1 MKKEILDQVE
11 FYVESNMAS
20 KNDDIFMFHNKR
32 HTKKVVKVAKEI
44 CEFEGVS
51 KETRDKILCACWF
64 HDIAYKKNSDNHEQ
78 TSAEMAE
85 EFLIDRKVSEEDIEE
100 IKELINATKM
110 PQKPRNKEQE
120 IICDADLSHLGTP
133 NFYEESDRL
142 RHEQTKLLQ
151 VEKTELE
158 WTESNINFFQQHQ
171 YYTSYAKLH
180 FQGLK
185 ESHLLELENYK
196 TSLLQ
201 PKSIDSV
208 QNPPTSPFIK
218 SKDSSKNEVKEKEKS
233 TSRGVQ
239 TFFRTT
245 AQSHIQL
252 SQIADQKAGMLITVN
267 AIIISIFM
275 ASLDYQ
281 NDQTFSLLILP
292 LGILA
297 LFSTGTIILSVIAT
311 RPQFTEGKFELADV
325 LNNNTNLLFFG
336 NFHNMSLPSYE
347 QGVQNLIENES
358 LLYSSMIKDIFYIGQ
373 VLGKKYNRLRN
384 AYTVFMVGLILSLA
398 TLVIILIST

>member
-120 IICDADLSHLGTP
+120 IICNADLSHLGTP

>member
-208 QNPPTSPFIK
+208 QNPPASPFIK

>member
-398 TLVIILIST
+398 TLVIILVST

>member
-384 AYTVFMVGLILSLA
+384 ANTVFMVGLILSLA
-398 TLVIILIST
+398 TLVIILVST

>member
-171 YYTSYAKLH
+171 YFTSYAKLH

>member
-1 MKKEILDQVE
+1 M
-11 FYVESNMAS
+11 
-20 KNDDIFMFHNKR
+20 
-32 HTKKVVKVAKEI
+32 
-44 CEFEGVS
+44 
-51 KETRDKILCACWF
+51 
-64 HDIAYKKNSDNHEQ
+64 
-78 TSAEMAE
+78 
-85 EFLIDRKVSEEDIEE
+85 
-100 IKELINATKM
+100 
-110 PQKPRNKEQE
+110 
-120 IICDADLSHLGTP
+120 
-133 NFYEESDRL
+133 
-142 RHEQTKLLQ
+142 
-151 VEKTELE
+151 
-158 WTESNINFFQQHQ
+158 
-171 YYTSYAKLH
+171 
-180 FQGLK
+180 
-185 ESHLLELENYK
+185 
-196 TSLLQ
+196 LQ

-398 TLVIILIST
+398 TLVIILVST